1 MPRNR
6 ARELVGSLRF
16 RLTLWNTAT
25 VLFMVLFTLWAVR
38 EGLRFSLRKEADEQL
53 IEDADE
59 VRLIFER
66 YFPKQMSSIEDELN
80 LKAISHTHRGFYV
93 RLFDENRVLK
103 WTSKNAPTRVR
114 DGQEIDYLFP
124 EYILD
129 TVGEPLS
136 YDVYRIIQLH
146 PNKKGLPRW
155 TIRVATSYKLLEN
168 EVSRLTELMMWV
180 GVIVVIVS
188 PAGGYWLAGRATRP
202 LKQIIE
208 TTSQLHPDQ
217 LYQRLPLRGTRDE
230 LDKLSL
236 TINGFLDRI
245 AKYISDNR
253 EFTAN
258 AAHELR
264 SPLTAIQS
272 SIEVALNSER
282 SAEEYKDLICVI
294 LDQCSDLRIL
304 VNQLLLLAES
314 DAGTLN
320 TAGEPFDLHQI
331 VLRALDMFQGVA
343 EVRGITL
350 HFECQ
355 GPVIVPGDSSRLRQV
370 VNNLIDNA
378 MKFSPDGTRVDVEL
392 SVDKETNEAVFRVS
406 DQGMGIEECDKPH
419 LFDRFFRGDKARGR
433 EKWSKGT
440 GLGLSIC
447 EAIVSAHQGRIE
459 VLNNPTCGCT
469 FIVRLPT

>member
-6 ARELVGSLRF
+6 LRELLGSLRF

-25 VLFMVLFTLWAVR
+25 VLILVLFTLWAVR
-38 EGLRFSLRKEADEQL
+38 EGLRFSLRREADEQL
-53 IEDADE
+53 VEDADE

-66 YFPKQMSSIEDELN
+66 FYPDMTPIEDELN

-93 RLFDENRVLK
+93 RLFDENRELR
-103 WTSKNAPTRVR
+103 WTSKNAPN
-114 DGQEIDYLFP
+114 DLFP
-124 EYILD
+124 DRILD
-129 TVGEPLS
+129 QRDRPFS
-136 YDVYRIIQLH
+136 YDFYRIIHLY
-146 PNKKGLPRW
+146 PRKKLVPRW

-168 EVSRLTELMMWV
+168 EVSRLTELMVWV
-180 GVIVVIVS
+180 GVVVLVIS
-188 PAGGYWLAGRATRP
+188 PLGGYWLAGRATRP
-202 LKQIIE
+202 LNEIIE
-208 TTSQLHPDQ
+208 TTSRLHPDQ
-217 LYQRLPLRGTRDE
+217 LFQRLPLRGTRDE

-282 SAEEYKDLICVI
+282 TADEYKDLICVT
-294 LDQCSDLRIL
+294 LDQCSDLRVL

-314 DAGTLN
+314 DAGTLPA
-320 TAGEPFDLHQI
+320 TGEPFDLRQ
-331 VLRALDMFQGVA
+331 VVQRALDMFQGVA
-343 EVRGITL
+343 EVREMTL
-350 HFECQ
+350 TFQAPE
-355 GPVIVPGDSSRLRQV
+355 PLIISGDAGRLRQV
-370 VNNLIDNA
+370 VNNLVDNA

-392 SVDKETNEAVFRVS
+392 FLDRDANEAVLQVR
-406 DQGMGIEECDKPH
+406 DQGMGIEENDKPH
-419 LFDRFFRGDKARGR
+419 LFDRFFRGDKARSR
-433 EKWSKGT
+433 EKTTKGT

-447 EAIVSAHQGRIE
+447 EAIIQAHKGRIE
-459 VLNNPTCGCT
+459 VSNNPHGGCT
-469 FIVRLPT
+469 FSVKLPA

>member
-6 ARELVGSLRF
+6 IRELVGSLRF

-25 VLFMVLFTLWAVR
+25 VLMMVLFTLWAVR
-38 EGLRFSLRKEADEQL
+38 EGLRFSLRHEADEQL
-53 IEDADE
+53 VEDADE

-66 YFPKQMSSIEDELN
+66 FYPDMEPIQDELN

-93 RLFDENRVLK
+93 RLFDENRELR
-103 WTSKNAPTRVR
+103 WTSKNAPN
-114 DGQEIDYLFP
+114 YLFP
-124 EYILD
+124 EWVLNTID
-129 TVGEPLS
+129 KPLS
-136 YDVYRIIQLH
+136 YDDYRIIQMH
-146 PNKKGLPRW
+146 PRKKQVPRW

-168 EVSRLTELMMWV
+168 EVGRLTELMIWV
-180 GVIVVIVS
+180 GVVVLIIS
-188 PAGGYWLAGRATRP
+188 PLGGYWLAGRATRP
-202 LKQIIE
+202 LKEIIE
-208 TTSQLHPDQ
+208 TTSRLHPDE
-217 LYQRLPLRGTRDE
+217 LFQRLPLRGTRDE

-282 SAEEYKDLICVI
+282 TADEYKDLICVT

-314 DAGTLN
+314 DAGTLH
-320 TAGEPFDLHQI
+320 AVGEPFDLRQV

-343 EVRGITL
+343 EVRSMTL
-350 HFECQ
+350 HFECSE
-355 GPVIVPGDSSRLRQV
+355 PVIVPGDSSRLRQV

-392 SVDKETNEAVFRVS
+392 YRDSDANEAVLRVR
-406 DQGMGIEECDKPH
+406 DRGMGVDEVDKPH
-419 LFDRFFRGDKARGR
+419 LFDRFYRGDKARGR
-433 EKWSKGT
+433 EKFTKGT

-447 EAIVSAHQGRIE
+447 EAIITAHKGRIE
-459 VLNNPTCGCT
+459 VTNNPTGGST
-469 FIVRLPT
+469 FTVRLPA

>member
-6 ARELVGSLRF
+6 VRELVGSLRF

-25 VLFMVLFTLWAVR
+25 VLMMVLFTLWAVR
-38 EGLRFSLRKEADEQL
+38 EGLRFSLLKEADEQL
-53 IEDADE
+53 VEDADE
-59 VRLIFER
+59 VRMIFER
-66 YFPKQMSSIEDELN
+66 GYPEMGPIEDELN

-93 RLFDENRVLK
+93 RLFNENRELR
-103 WTSKNAPTRVR
+103 WTSKNAPN
-114 DGQEIDYLFP
+114 YLFP
-124 EYILD
+124 QTILE
-129 TVGEPLS
+129 TIGTPLS
-136 YDVYRIIQLH
+136 YDDYRIIHVQ
-146 PNKKGLPRW
+146 PQKKGLPRW
-155 TIRVATSYKLLEN
+155 TIRVATSYRMLES
-168 EVSRLTELMMWV
+168 EVGRLTELMIWV
-180 GVIVVIVS
+180 GVIVLVLS
-188 PAGGYWLAGRATRP
+188 PLGGYWLAGRATRP
-202 LKQIIE
+202 LKEIIE

-272 SIEVALNSER
+272 SIEVALNVER
-282 SAEEYKDLICVI
+282 TADEYKELICVT

-314 DAGTLN
+314 DAGTLHS
-320 TAGEPFDLHQI
+320 TGEPFDMRQV
-331 VLRALDMFQGVA
+331 VLRALDMFQGVS
-343 EVRGITL
+343 EVRGINL
-350 HFECQ
+350 HFDCSEQ
-355 GPVIVPGDSSRLRQV
+355 IIIPGDSSRLRQV

-378 MKFSPDGTRVDVEL
+378 MKFSPDGTQVDVEL
-392 SVDKETNEAVFRVS
+392 HRDDETNEAVLQVR
-406 DQGMGIEECDKPH
+406 DQGMGIEEADKPH
-419 LFDRFFRGDKARGR
+419 LFDRFFRGDKARSR
-433 EKWSKGT
+433 EKTSKGT

-447 EAIVSAHQGRIE
+447 EAIITAHKGKIDVS
-459 VLNNPTCGCT
+459 NNPTGGCT
-469 FIVRLPT
+469 FTVRLPC

>member
-1 MPRNR
+1 MDMPRNR
-6 ARELVGSLRF
+6 LHELVGSLRF

-66 YFPKQMSSIEDELN
+66 YFPDQMGSIEAELN

-93 RLFDENRVLK
+93 RLFDENRELK
-103 WTSKNAPTRVR
+103 WTSKNAPT
-114 DGQEIDYLFP
+114 YLFP
-124 EYILD
+124 EYVLD

-136 YDVYRIIQLH
+136 YDVYRIIHLH
-146 PNKKGLPRW
+146 PNKIGIPRW

-180 GVIVVIVS
+180 GVIVVVLS

-202 LKQIIE
+202 LKNIIE

-320 TAGEPFDLHQI
+320 TAGEPFDLQKV

-343 EVRGITL
+343 EVRGMTL
-350 HFECQ
+350 HFESDE
-355 GPVIVPGDSSRLRQV
+355 PLIVPGDSSRLRQV

-392 SVDKETNEAVFRVS
+392 HLDPETNEAVLRVS

-419 LFDRFFRGDKARGR
+419 LFDRFFRGDKARSR
-433 EKWSKGT
+433 EKWTKGT

-447 EAIVSAHQGRIE
+447 EAIVSAHQGRID
-459 VLNNPTCGCT
+459 VVNNPTCGCT